1 MDSYLVCIWSK
12 SIWQKHFW
20 CNTTET
26 RLIFPMAS
34 LHVYSAGFTTRLGAW
49 FLSLE
54 IEERFS
60 LQGCLTFKS
69 NSNQSNLIKWFFSYT
84 HFFKKRY
91 TDTLISICN
100 VRMLFSRHNINPSLL
115 CTYVCVSKTSGLPR
129 RRRESK
135 KGQCQTCTS
144 VLNGEWPMATEVVDV
159 VRNLLSQQQDLWNF
173 FLHHLA

>member
-1 MDSYLVCIWSK
+1 MFFVFPIFSLSMDSYLVCIWSK

-49 FLSLE
+49 FSSLE
-54 IEERFS
+54 IEGRFS

-84 HFFKKRY
+84 HFFKKKIYRY
-91 TDTLISICN
+91 TNINIYIYWYVMYVC
-100 VRMLFSRHNINPSLL
+100 MLFFRHNISKSAVHRF
-115 CTYVCVSKTSGLPR
+115 VCPKLRVYRGDGENQKKANARHVPRCWTVSGQWQR
-129 RRRESK
+129 R
-135 KGQCQTCTS
+135 
-144 VLNGEWPMATEVVDV
+144 
-159 VRNLLSQQQDLWNF
+159 
-173 FLHHLA
+173 